1 LHGDLEKPQ
10 IKGFVTLQQHQRFF
24 RCDSQMMEVFFG
36 GHALRRAKYPGE
48 GKKKFLMKIKKD

>member
-1 LHGDLEKPQ
+1 
-10 IKGFVTLQQHQRFF
+10 
-24 RCDSQMMEVFFG
+24 MMEVFFG